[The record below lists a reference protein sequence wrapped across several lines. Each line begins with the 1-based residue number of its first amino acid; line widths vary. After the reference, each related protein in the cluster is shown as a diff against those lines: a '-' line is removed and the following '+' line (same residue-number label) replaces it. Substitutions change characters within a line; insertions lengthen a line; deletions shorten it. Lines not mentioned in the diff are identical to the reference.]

1 MKNKISSFFCNG
13 KGSNTKTPDTLPEI
27 LRLGPNTK
35 GSTNNPNKHY
45 IDYIKQALSDPKI
58 HNIGLIGDYAS
69 GKSTIIE
76 NFLDDNK
83 GKKVIRLSLAKIELN
98 PDKTNKENETN
109 TIKEKILELL
119 FWQAKVAVP
128 NSILQSVYK
137 PSKILQGFSAFLFSL
152 VFASIA
158 FNKINLDVAFFNKI
172 DLHIAFIAFNKINLD
187 IVLLGNYTKISF
199 YIVLLGCF
207 FLIFWQ
213 LINFFIFLKN
223 LGFSKINLKA
233 QNFDLE
239 ISKNPFYR
247 HLAQIIFILEEIA
260 KKDYVVIVEDL
271 DRFNEIE
278 IFTALREISLII
290 NYRLK
295 NRTLPFLYAL
305 NSGLFA
311 PANYSKPDNQ
321 DKDPRKS
328 IGDYY
333 EFLNNQNKNPQK
345 SVDDI
350 CKFFD
355 VIIPVLKFSNNHT
368 AKEEILELIT
378 KEKTINKEERE
389 QLEKV
394 LIILCKNAVIDQ
406 RIVHNICNQ
415 YSFIERLKFGDNFIE
430 SFKFS
435 DKIDANKARAK
446 LLAMTIFS
454 IFDPQEYNALNNAK
468 GAVWQLFENI
478 LTDDEVCISNLE
490 FQNFFKDVAFD
501 SYTHDGNTAFTYTLN
516 KLARMNRWDLKFK
529 KLSLNY
535 GDEDIGLVID
545 NDWEYRHPFDEEK
558 FNKFFD
564 KLVQDELEDKERLKR
579 IIKDFIYKSI
589 FKRFPNNLKEIQISD
604 VSKELIKQKYI
615 EKDYKDYLSRD
626 PFQKDKVNSL
636 AK

>member
-1 MKNKISSFFCNG
+1 MTKLFITKISSFFCSG

-27 LRLGPNTK
+27 LRLGPNTE
-35 GSTNNPNKHY
+35 GSINSPNQHY
-45 IDYIKQALSDPKI
+45 VDYIKKALSDPKI
-58 HNIGLIGDYAS
+58 YNIGLIGDYAS

-76 NFLDDNK
+76 NFLDDNDK
-83 GKKVIRLSLAKIELN
+83 QKVIRLSLAKIELN
-98 PDKTNKENETN
+98 PDKTNTENETN

-152 VFASIA
+152 VFA
-158 FNKINLDVAFFNKI
+158 
-172 DLHIAFIAFNKINLD
+172 FIAFNKINLD

-207 FLIFWQ
+207 LLIFWQ

-233 QNFDLE
+233 PNVDLE

-295 NRTLPFLYAL
+295 NKTLPFLYAL

-321 DKDPRKS
+321 DKDP
-328 IGDYY
+328 
-333 EFLNNQNKNPQK
+333 QK
-345 SVDDI
+345 SVNDI

-368 AKEEILELIT
+368 AKEEMLELIT
-378 KEKTINKEERE
+378 KEKTINSAEKDE
-389 QLEKV
+389 LEKV
-394 LIILCKNAVIDQ
+394 LEILCKNAVVDK
-406 RIVHNICNQ
+406 RIGNNICEQ
-415 YSFIERLKFGDNFIE
+415 YRFIKRLKFG
-430 SFKFS
+430 

-468 GAVWQLFENI
+468 GAVWQLLENI
-478 LTDDEVCISNLE
+478 LTDDDIAFCNTVFNTDFADLLE
-490 FQNFFKDVAFD
+490 EIINRVIFIGGWDLGKEDFYDAFSRIEDELKIELRAFFKDAF
-501 SYTHDGNTAFTYTLN
+501 SEAIT
-516 KLARMNRWDLKFK
+516 K
-529 KLSLNY
+529 KLMQISIY
-535 GDEDIGLVID
+535 DAS
-545 NDWEYRHPFDEEK
+545 EELIEK
-558 FNKFFD
+558 SNKFLSSDF
-564 KLVQDELEDKERLKR
+564 ELRLKK
-579 IIKDFIYKSI
+579 IAPKSQKACSEALI
-589 FKRFPNNLKEIQISD
+589 EIQEKLTKKLGEFFKDTLSKATAKKFAKINISD

-615 EKDYKDYLSRD
+615 EKQDYKDYLSRD
-626 PFQKDKVNSL
+626 PFQEDKVNSL

>member
-1 MKNKISSFFCNG
+1 MAKPFNLLLIKLTKLFITKISSLFRSG
-13 KGSNTKTPDTLPEI
+13 KGSSPKTPDTLPEI

-35 GSTNNPNKHY
+35 GSSNNPNQPY
-45 IDYIKQALSDPKI
+45 INYIKKALSTPKI
-58 HNIGLIGDYAS
+58 YNIGLIGDYAS

-83 GKKVIRLSLAKIELN
+83 EKKVIRLSLAKIELN

-152 VFASIA
+152 VFA
-158 FNKINLDVAFFNKI
+158 
-172 DLHIAFIAFNKINLD
+172 FIAFNKINLD

-207 FLIFWQ
+207 SLIFWQ

-233 QNFDLE
+233 LNVDFE
-239 ISKNPFYR
+239 ISKNPFYK

-295 NRTLPFLYAL
+295 NKRLPFLYAL

-321 DKDPRKS
+321 DKDP
-328 IGDYY
+328 
-333 EFLNNQNKNPQK
+333 QK
-345 SVDDI
+345 SVNDI

-355 VIIPVLKFSNNHT
+355 IIIPVLKFSNNHT
-368 AKEEILELIT
+368 AKEEMLELIT
-378 KEKTINKEERE
+378 KEKTINSAEKDE
-389 QLEKV
+389 LEKV
-394 LIILCKNAVIDQ
+394 LEILCKNAVVDQ
-406 RIVHNICNQ
+406 RIAHNICNQ
-415 YSFIERLKFGDNFIE
+415 YSFIESL
-430 SFKFS
+430 KFS

-468 GAVWQLFENI
+468 GAVWQLLENI
-478 LTDDEVCISNLE
+478 LTDGEVLISSIDFQE
-490 FQNFFKDVAFD
+490 F
-501 SYTHDGNTAFTYTLN
+501 
-516 KLARMNRWDLKFK
+516 FK
-529 KLSLNY
+529 KLTYDIFYDSSENQDFKDKLNKMAGIARGDFVFYNTSLHYKFFNR
-535 GDEDIGLVID
+535 DVENTGLAID
-545 NDWEYRHPFDEEK
+545 NDFILIYSDKEK
-558 FNKFFD
+558 FNQFAD
-564 KLVQDELEDKERLKR
+564 KLLEESLKDEDKEHLRRKIL
-579 IIKDFIYKSI
+579 DFIRISLG
-589 FKRFPNNLKEIQISD
+589 KRFPKNLEQIQISD

-615 EKDYKDYLSRD
+615 EKQDYKDYLSRD

>member
-1 MKNKISSFFCNG
+1 MKNKISSFFCSD
-13 KGSNTKTPDTLPEI
+13 KGSNTKTSDTLPEI

-35 GSTNNPNKHY
+35 GSTNNPNQPY
-45 IDYIKQALSDPKI
+45 INYIKKVLSEDKI
-58 HNIGLIGDYAS
+58 YNIGLIGDYAS

-76 NFLDDNK
+76 NFLDDNDK
-83 GKKVIRLSLAKIELN
+83 QKVIRLSLAKIELN

-152 VFASIA
+152 VFA
-158 FNKINLDVAFFNKI
+158 
-172 DLHIAFIAFNKINLD
+172 FIAFNKINLD
-187 IVLLGNYTKISF
+187 IALLGNYTKISF

-207 FLIFWQ
+207 SLIFWQ

-239 ISKNPFYR
+239 ISKNPFYK

-260 KKDYVVIVEDL
+260 EKDYFVIVEDL

-278 IFTALREISLII
+278 IFTALREISIII

-295 NRTLPFLYAL
+295 NKKLPFLYAL

-311 PANYSKPDNQ
+311 PTNQ
-321 DKDPRKS
+321 DKK
-328 IGDYY
+328 
-333 EFLNNQNKNPQK
+333 PQK
-345 SVDDI
+345 SVNDI

-368 AKEEILELIT
+368 AKEEMLELIT
-378 KEKTINKEERE
+378 KEKTINSAEKDE
-389 QLEKV
+389 LEKV
-394 LIILCKNAVIDQ
+394 LEILCKNAVVDQ
-406 RIVHNICNQ
+406 RIAHNICNQ
-415 YSFIERLKFGDNFIE
+415 YNFIE
-430 SFKFS
+430 SLKFK

-454 IFDPQEYNALNNAK
+454 IFDPQEYNALNNAS
-468 GAVWQLFENI
+468 GDVWQLLENI
-478 LTDDEVCISNLE
+478 LTDDDIAFCNTVFNTDFADLLKEIINRVIFIGGWDLGKEDFYDAFSRIEDELKIE
-490 FQNFFKDVAFD
+490 LRAFFKDAF
-501 SYTHDGNTAFTYTLN
+501 SEAIT
-516 KLARMNRWDLKFK
+516 K
-529 KLSLNY
+529 KLMQISIY
-535 GDEDIGLVID
+535 DAS
-545 NDWEYRHPFDEEK
+545 EELIEK
-558 FNKFFD
+558 SNKFLSSDF
-564 KLVQDELEDKERLKR
+564 ELRLKK
-579 IIKDFIYKSI
+579 IAPKSQKACSEALI
-589 FKRFPNNLKEIQISD
+589 EIQEKLTKKLGEFFKDTLSKATAKKFANIKISD

-626 PFQKDKVNSL
+626 PFQKDKVDSL

>member
-1 MKNKISSFFCNG
+1 MEKPFNLLLIKLTKLFSTKISSFFHFG
-13 KGSNTKTPDTLPEI
+13 KGSNPKTPDTLPEI
-27 LRLGPNTK
+27 LRLGPNTE
-35 GSTNNPNKHY
+35 GSVNNPNKHY
-45 IDYIKQALSDPKI
+45 IDYIKEVLSKPKI
-58 HNIGLIGDYAS
+58 YNIGLIGDYAS

-137 PSKILQGFSAFLFSL
+137 PSKILHGFSAFLFSL
-152 VFASIA
+152 VF
-158 FNKINLDVAFFNKI
+158 
-172 DLHIAFIAFNKINLD
+172 AFIAFNKINLD

-207 FLIFWQ
+207 LLIFWQ

-233 QNFDLE
+233 PNVDLE
-239 ISKNPFYR
+239 ISKNPFYK

-295 NRTLPFLYAL
+295 NKRLPFLYAL

-321 DKDPRKS
+321 DKDPRKATR
-328 IGDYY
+328 DYC
-333 EFLNNQNKNPQK
+333 EFLDNQNKNPQK
-345 SVDDI
+345 SVNDI

-368 AKEEILELIT
+368 AKEEMLELIT
-378 KEKTINKEERE
+378 KEKTINSAEKDE
-389 QLEKV
+389 LEKV
-394 LIILCKNAVIDQ
+394 LEILCKNAVVDK
-406 RIVHNICNQ
+406 RIGNNICEQ
-415 YSFIERLKFGDNFIE
+415 YRFIKRLKFGDNFIE
-430 SFKFS
+430 SLKFS

-468 GAVWQLFENI
+468 GAVWQLLENI
-478 LTDDEVCISNLE
+478 LTYNKVCTSNDEFKKFFTNCTNSN
-490 FQNFFKDVAFD
+490 
-501 SYTHDGNTAFTYTLN
+501 NTNEAFTDTVN
-516 KLARMNRWDLKFK
+516 KIINNKYDLTFE

-535 GDEDIGLVID
+535 YDEDIRLLID
-545 NDWEYRHPFDEEK
+545 NYWKYKHPFDEEK

-564 KLVQDELEDKERLKR
+564 KLFQDELEGAERLKA
-579 IIKDFIYKSI
+579 IIKEFIYKSMG
-589 FKRFPNNLKEIQISD
+589 KNLKEINISD
-604 VSKELIKQKYI
+604 VSKELIKEKYI
-615 EKDYKDYLSRD
+615 EKQDYKDYLSRD
-626 PFQKDKVNSL
+626 PFQKDKVDSL

>member
-1 MKNKISSFFCNG
+1 MAKPFNLLLIKLTKLFITKISSLFRSG
-13 KGSNTKTPDTLPEI
+13 KGSNPKTPDTLPEI
-27 LRLGPNTK
+27 LRLGPNTE
-35 GSTNNPNKHY
+35 GSVNNPNKHY
-45 IDYIKQALSDPKI
+45 IDYIKEVLSKPKI
-58 HNIGLIGDYAS
+58 YNIGLIGDYAS

-152 VFASIA
+152 VFA
-158 FNKINLDVAFFNKI
+158 
-172 DLHIAFIAFNKINLD
+172 FIAFNKINLD
-187 IVLLGNYTKISF
+187 IALLGNYTKISF

-207 FLIFWQ
+207 LLIFWQ

-233 QNFDLE
+233 PNVDLE
-239 ISKNPFYR
+239 ISKNPFYK

-295 NRTLPFLYAL
+295 NKRLPFLYAL

-321 DKDPRKS
+321 DKDP
-328 IGDYY
+328 
-333 EFLNNQNKNPQK
+333 QK
-345 SVDDI
+345 SVNDI

-355 VIIPVLKFSNNHT
+355 IIIPVLKFSNNHT
-368 AKEEILELIT
+368 AKEEMLELIT
-378 KEKTINKEERE
+378 KEKTINSAEKDE
-389 QLEKV
+389 LEKV
-394 LIILCKNAVIDQ
+394 LEILCKNAVVDK
-406 RIVHNICNQ
+406 RIGNNICEQ
-415 YSFIERLKFGDNFIE
+415 YRFIKRLKFGDNFIE

-468 GAVWQLFENI
+468 GAVWQLLENI
-478 LTDDEVCISNLE
+478 LTDGEVLISSIDFQE
-490 FQNFFKDVAFD
+490 F
-501 SYTHDGNTAFTYTLN
+501 
-516 KLARMNRWDLKFK
+516 FK
-529 KLSLNY
+529 KLTYDTFYDSSENQDFKDKLDKMAGIGRGDFIFCKGSLYY
-535 GDEDIGLVID
+535 GNPSENTGLVLN
-545 NDWEYRHPFDEEK
+545 NDFRLIYSDKEK
-558 FNKFFD
+558 FNQFAD
-564 KLVQDELEDKERLKR
+564 KLLEESLKDEDKEHLRRKIL
-579 IIKDFIYKSI
+579 DFIRISLG
-589 FKRFPNNLKEIQISD
+589 KRFPKNQIQISD

-615 EKDYKDYLSRD
+615 EKQDYKDYLRRD

>member
-1 MKNKISSFFCNG
+1 MTKLFITKISSLFRFG
-13 KGSNTKTPDTLPEI
+13 KGSSPKTPEI

-58 HNIGLIGDYAS
+58 YNIGLIGDYAS

-83 GKKVIRLSLAKIELN
+83 GEKVIRLSLAKIELN

-152 VFASIA
+152 VFA
-158 FNKINLDVAFFNKI
+158 
-172 DLHIAFIAFNKINLD
+172 FIAFNKINLD
-187 IVLLGNYTKISF
+187 IALLGNYTKISF

-207 FLIFWQ
+207 SLIFWQ

-260 KKDYVVIVEDL
+260 KKDYFVIVEDL

-295 NRTLPFLYAL
+295 NKTLPFLYAL

-311 PANYSKPDNQ
+311 PTNQ
-321 DKDPRKS
+321 DKK
-328 IGDYY
+328 
-333 EFLNNQNKNPQK
+333 PQK
-345 SVDDI
+345 SVNDI

-368 AKEEILELIT
+368 AKEEMLELIT
-378 KEKTINKEERE
+378 KEKTINSAEKDE
-389 QLEKV
+389 LEKV
-394 LIILCKNAVIDQ
+394 LEILCKNAVVDQ
-406 RIVHNICNQ
+406 RIAHNICNQ
-415 YSFIERLKFGDNFIE
+415 YNFIE
-430 SFKFS
+430 SLKFS

-468 GAVWQLFENI
+468 GAVWQLLENI
-478 LTDDEVCISNLE
+478 LTDGEVLICSTN
-490 FQNFFKDVAFD
+490 FQDF
-501 SYTHDGNTAFTYTLN
+501 
-516 KLARMNRWDLKFK
+516 FK
-529 KLSLNY
+529 KLAYDIFYDFNENQDFKDKLHKMAGIVRGDFVFYNTSLHYKFFNR
-535 GDEDIGLVID
+535 DVENTGLAID
-545 NDWEYRHPFDEEK
+545 NDFRLYYSDKEGEK
-558 FNKFFD
+558 FNQFAD
-564 KLVQDELEDKERLKR
+564 KLLEESLKDKDKEYLKSKILEFIR
-579 IIKDFIYKSI
+579 ISLG
-589 FKRFPNNLKEIQISD
+589 KRFPKNLEQIQISD

-615 EKDYKDYLSRD
+615 EKQDYKDYLSRD

>member
-1 MKNKISSFFCNG
+1 MEKPFNLLLIKLTKLFSTKISSFFHFG
-13 KGSNTKTPDTLPEI
+13 KGSNPKTPDTLPEI
-27 LRLGPNTK
+27 LRLGPNTE
-35 GSTNNPNKHY
+35 GSVNNPNKHY
-45 IDYIKQALSDPKI
+45 IDYIKEVLSKPKI
-58 HNIGLIGDYAS
+58 YNIGLIGDYAS

-98 PDKTNKENETN
+98 PDTKNGTNETN

-137 PSKILQGFSAFLFSL
+137 PSKILHGFSAFLFSL
-152 VFASIA
+152 VF
-158 FNKINLDVAFFNKI
+158 
-172 DLHIAFIAFNKINLD
+172 AFIAFNKINLD

-199 YIVLLGCF
+199 YIFLLGCF
-207 FLIFWQ
+207 SLIFWQ

-233 QNFDLE
+233 PNVDLE
-239 ISKNPFYR
+239 ISKNPFYK

-271 DRFNEIE
+271 DRFDDIE

-295 NRTLPFLYAL
+295 NKKLPFLYAL

-311 PANYSKPDNQ
+311 PANYPKPDDQ
-321 DKDPRKS
+321 EKSLRKR
-328 IGDYY
+328 IENTY
-333 EFLNNQNKNPQK
+333 EWIDNQNKNPQK
-345 SVDDI
+345 SVNDI

-355 VIIPVLKFSNNHT
+355 IIIPVLKFSNNHT
-368 AKEEILELIT
+368 AKEEMLELIT
-378 KEKTINKEERE
+378 KEKTINSAEKDE
-389 QLEKV
+389 LEKV
-394 LIILCKNAVIDQ
+394 LEILCKNAVIDQ

-415 YSFIERLKFGDNFIE
+415 YSFIE

-435 DKIDANKARAK
+435 DKIDANKAHAK

-490 FQNFFKDVAFD
+490 FQNFFKEVAFD
-501 SYTHDGNTAFTYTLN
+501 SHTHDGNTAFTDTLN
-516 KLARMNRWDLKFK
+516 KLARMNRRDLKFK

-604 VSKELIKQKYI
+604 VSKELIKEKYI
-615 EKDYKDYLSRD
+615 EKQDYKDYLSRD
-626 PFQKDKVNSL
+626 PFQKDKVDSL